1 MYPVR
6 VNFGLILHHQKWNPI
21 WSHDSAGKKVKKKI
35 IFVWLEFRF
44 SKIFATQAEKIH
56 KKNHTIKL
64 LVKIL
69 ESRYF
74 QVKML
79 EVTFIFTYL
88 GIRIRNQKYHNN
100 SHFDF
105 WPVWWCRDRF
115 RFILKKYYLNIKIFK
130 SVIFSNSAEFSKK
143 HLTSEGSLIFMS
155 INVFGYRPK

>member
-1 MYPVR
+1 M
-6 VNFGLILHHQKWNPI
+6 K
-21 WSHDSAGKKVKKKI
+21 
-35 IFVWLEFRF
+35 FRF

-69 ESRYF
+69 ESRYFQVENGSRYF